1 MEENEGL
8 IEFDKLFEDETNNF
22 KDEIEFSDDETNEF
36 LNEFDDILDA
46 I

>member
-1 MEENEGL
+1 MKENEEL
-8 IEFDKLFEDETNNF
+8 IEFDKLFEDETHNF
-22 KDEIEFSDDETNEF
+22 EDEIEFSEDETNEF